1 MNGTL
6 NKKLTILPVD
16 KYFHF
21 GLQLRGNLQGHTLFC
36 FSFGCMN
43 DSYSFCFMSYKI
55 GLLIFRIQGSLV

>member
-1 MNGTL
+1 MKGTL
-6 NKKLTILPVD
+6 NKKPTILPVD

-21 GLQLRGNLQGHTLFC
+21 GLQLRGNLKGHTPC

-43 DSYSFCFMSYKI
+43 NSYNFFFMSYKI